1 VGDGEGFAGEGVAGD
16 AIEVS
21 GRVTGVHAADHRH
34 VVGAV
39 DGDGDDLAGS
49 AIARD
54 RGEAVGERLAGTE
67 LLDRRLAVVSRIG
80 PRAVGREREGA
91 EAIAA
96 GRAGLRREIGLAGI
110 DVGDGERS
118 AGGDVAGVA
127 IDVLGH
133 AAGALAADYRHV
145 VGAVDGYAYAPAC
158 GSIARDGGEAVG
170 ERLAGTELLDRRLA
184 VVGRISP
191 RAVGRER
198 EGAEA
203 IAAGGAGLPRVN

>member
-1 VGDGEGFAGEGVAGD
+1 GLAVVGRIGPRAVGRERESAEAIAATRAGLRREIGLAGIDVGDGERSAGEDVACDDIDVLGH
-16 AIEVS
+16 
-21 GRVTGVHAADHRH
+21 VTGAHAADYRH

-39 DGDGDDLAGS
+39 DGDGDDPAGR

-67 LLDRRLAVVSRIG
+67 LLDRRLAVVSRIS

-110 DVGDGERS
+110 AVVFPYTSLFRS
-118 AGGDVAGVA
+118 VACDD

-133 AAGALAADYRHV
+133 VTGAHAADYRHL
-145 VGAVDGYAYAPAC
+145 VGAVD
-158 GSIARDGGEAVG
+158 
-170 ERLAGTELLDRRLA
+170 
-184 VVGRISP
+184 
-191 RAVGRER
+191 
-198 EGAEA
+198 
-203 IAAGGAGLPRVN
+203 